1 MVNNVIAL
9 WIIMGG
15 YMKIIKRLNDKG
27 SFTVEA
33 SIFFSTIFLIVV
45 LFFHQ
50 YIYQFC
56 FYAYRNLLSL
66 SQEEVMVK
74 NKNLYETTYVKRKTL
89 TYLEKEKDIAVYYKT
104 YNYLR
109 CTHHYM
115 MAEEVGDKLSEII
128 EEY

>member
-1 MVNNVIAL
+1 
-9 WIIMGG
+9 
-15 YMKIIKRLNDKG
+15 MKKLKKLNDKG

-56 FYAYRNLLSL
+56 FYAYRNVLSL
-66 SQEEVMVK
+66 SQEELTIK
-74 NKNLYETTYVKRKTL
+74 NKGLYETSYVKRKTL
-89 TYLEKEKDIAVYYKT
+89 VYLEKEKDIEVYYKT

-109 CTHHYM
+109 RTHHYM
-115 MAEEVGDKLSEII
+115 MVEEVGDKLSEII

>member
-1 MVNNVIAL
+1 
-9 WIIMGG
+9 
-15 YMKIIKRLNDKG
+15 MKILKELNNKG

-33 SIFFSTIFLIVV
+33 SIFFSTIFLIVI

-66 SQEEVMVK
+66 SQEELMVK
-74 NKNLYETTYVKRKTL
+74 NKSLYETTYVKRKTL
-89 TYLEKEKDIAVYYKT
+89 TYLEKEKDIEVYHKN
-104 YNYLR
+104 YNYLM

-115 MAEEVGDKLSEII
+115 MAEEVGDKLGEIL
-128 EEY
+128 EDY